1 MSCESVSAS
10 CRVVRNVE
18 ACVFEITP
26 NDELQSHLEFERAI
40 SRLSNTFIN
49 LPVDDIYE
57 EINNGLRDLA
67 EVLELDRISINLL
80 DPDKKRTTITHSWA
94 GPGIP
99 PAPSGEISE
108 LFPWEASLIADH
120 KMCCVSA
127 PEDLPEEAAAERE
140 YMRAAGLKSWLTIPL
155 RVGGQLLGGLGTC
168 MFRRQQKWN
177 PLLISRL
184 QQAAEIFANALYRE
198 RTTQRLRDSEE
209 HSKLALHSAKLGVW
223 TWTMGRGEMWASEKT
238 WELFGWP
245 SNSKL
250 DYVTLL
256 KPIHPEDREGVQRQL
271 KKAIRE
277 PADYQAEFRVLLPDG
292 SIRWIKNLG
301 RSHANTEGTPERI
314 IGVSLDITDRK
325 KDEQA
330 LIDQLNFETLLAELS
345 ATFINLP
352 ASHVHSRIE
361 EAQKRVCEALE
372 LDRSTLSTVLPEG
385 DDLVIEHV
393 WAREGFDAAVPIGPR
408 DLPWMARTVL
418 GGQRVCFERIEDLPE
433 AAAKD
438 KETFRLLG
446 QKSNASFPLSAGGK
460 VIGEVAF
467 GSLRKERE
475 WPPSLLERLGLM
487 AQVFANALSRAKA
500 DESLHL
506 AYSEIKELKGRLEK
520 ENVYLREEVKLEH
533 QHREVIGDSEGT
545 RRVLKQVEQVAPTDS
560 TVLVLGETGTGKEL
574 IARTIHEH
582 SRRKGR
588 VMVKVN
594 CAALPASL
602 IESELFGREK
612 GAYTGALTREIGRFE
627 LANGSTILLDEVGEL
642 PIELQSKLLRVL
654 QEGEFERLGCPK
666 TIKVDVR
673 VIAATSKNLQQAV
686 HEGKFREDLFYRLN
700 VFPIMIPPL
709 RERHDDIPPLVW
721 HFVNDLGQRMGRS
734 IETIQSSTM
743 EAFKRYYWPGNVR
756 ELRNMIERFLI
767 TNTDSVFRAK
777 LPTFGTAVASAYS
790 QTFEEVERNHILHV
804 MEMVGWRVRGESGA
818 AQILGLK
825 PTTLESRMQKL
836 GIARHK

>member
-1 MSCESVSAS
+1 VQKGTEAYKAYRFMDLKEQPHSSGNAAAHAPAISTPPYALLADDMSCESVSAS

-18 ACVFEITP
+18 ACVFDMTAD
-26 NDELQSHLEFERAI
+26 DELQSLLEFEKVI
-40 SRLSNTFIN
+40 SRLSNTFISI
-49 LPVDDIYE
+49 PVDDICE

-67 EVLELDRISINLL
+67 EVLELDRVSINLL
-80 DPDKKRTTITHSWA
+80 DPGKKRTTITHSWA

-127 PEDLPEEAAAERE
+127 PQDLPEEATAERE
-140 YMRAAGLKSWLTIPL
+140 YMRAVGLKSWLTISL
-155 RVGGQLLGGLGTC
+155 QVGGQQLGGMSTC
-168 MFRRQQKWN
+168 MFRRQERWN

-184 QQAAEIFANALYRE
+184 QQAAEI
-198 RTTQRLRDSEE
+198 
-209 HSKLALHSAKLGVW
+209 
-223 TWTMGRGEMWASEKT
+223 
-238 WELFGWP
+238 
-245 SNSKL
+245 
-250 DYVTLL
+250 
-256 KPIHPEDREGVQRQL
+256 
-271 KKAIRE
+271 
-277 PADYQAEFRVLLPDG
+277 
-292 SIRWIKNLG
+292 
-301 RSHANTEGTPERI
+301 
-314 IGVSLDITDRK
+314 
-325 KDEQA
+325 
-330 LIDQLNFETLLAELS
+330 
-345 ATFINLP
+345 
-352 ASHVHSRIE
+352 
-361 EAQKRVCEALE
+361 
-372 LDRSTLSTVLPEG
+372 
-385 DDLVIEHV
+385 
-393 WAREGFDAAVPIGPR
+393 
-408 DLPWMARTVL
+408 
-418 GGQRVCFERIEDLPE
+418 
-433 AAAKD
+433 
-438 KETFRLLG
+438 
-446 QKSNASFPLSAGGK
+446 
-460 VIGEVAF
+460 
-467 GSLRKERE
+467 
-475 WPPSLLERLGLM
+475 
-487 AQVFANALSRAKA
+487 FANALSRAKA

-520 ENVYLREEVKLEH
+520 ENVCIREEVKLEH

-627 LANGSTILLDEVGEL
+627 LANGSTLLLDEVGEL

-700 VFPIMIPPL
+700 IFPIMIPPL

-734 IETIQSSTM
+734 IETIQGSTM

-767 TNTDSVFRAK
+767 TNTDTVFRAK
-777 LPTFGTAVASAYS
+777 LPTFEAASAS
-790 QTFEEVERNHILHV
+790 AHTQTFEEVERHHILHI
-804 MEMVGWRVRGESGA
+804 MELVGWRVRGEGGA
-818 AQILGLK
+818 AQLLGLK